1 MKRKL
6 CFMEFPCPFFPK
18 PFIGSLG
25 IIVGL
30 IVLLLLFNSK
40 AYPQS
45 PLIIGDKLPDVTA
58 KNVIHHS
65 ASEIKLS
72 GYKGRILILD
82 FWATWCSPCISLLPK
97 TDSLQKVFKDEVQF
111 LPVTYEPKEKVE
123 RLFSKLPKLKGVSL
137 PLVVQDESLHKLFP
151 HKTLPHY
158 VWFDRSGTVIAI
170 TEAGAVNATNIRNMI
185 AGQADLE
192 AKTDVVI
199 PFTKEQPL
207 LIGSN
212 GGGAE
217 HLKYHRLITGYIEGV
232 PGGYHVFKADSL
244 YGGRIQA
251 TNVPLPWL
259 WQLAFSNGT
268 KLFGYNQTVFEVKD
282 TAPLTNKS
290 VGRKYEAWLSGNG
303 YGYELV
309 VPKDF
314 KGNMYALMQEDLALF
329 FPQYEVKVEPR
340 KKPCLALVRTS
351 TEDKIKS
358 KGGKSSFEFDA
369 TGGSLNNWTLAMLTA
384 QLNAKFLQHLSTP
397 VVDQTNY
404 KGQVDLKITAD
415 MSNIESIRKALQ
427 PYGLD
432 LITSE
437 CDLEVIVVRDANK

>member
-1 MKRKL
+1 MKRKTCL
-6 CFMEFPCPFFPK
+6 
-18 PFIGSLG
+18 L
-25 IIVGL
+25 
-30 IVLLLLFNSK
+30 VLLCLFGSAVAQNKNS
-40 AYPQS
+40 S
-45 PLIIGDKLPDVTA
+45 LVIGDKLPDITA
-58 KNVIHHS
+58 KNVIHHPT
-65 ASEIKLS
+65 SEIKLS
-72 GYKGRILILD
+72 GYKGKILILD

-97 TDSLQKVFKDEVQF
+97 TDSLQKIFKEEVQF

-137 PLVVQDESLHKLFP
+137 PLVIQDETLHKLFP

-158 VWFDRSGTVIAI
+158 VWIDRTGTVIAV
-170 TEAGAVNATNIRNMI
+170 TEAVNATNIQNMI
-185 AGQADLE
+185 AGQTDLE
-192 AKTDVVI
+192 VKTDVVI
-199 PFTKEQPL
+199 PFSKEQPL

-282 TAPLTNKS
+282 PAPLLNNS
-290 VGRKYEAWLSGNG
+290 VGKKYEAWLSGNG

-309 VPKDF
+309 VPKGF

-329 FPQYEVKVEPR
+329 YPQYEVKVESR

-351 TEDKIKS
+351 IEDKIKS

-369 TGGSLNNWTLAMLTA
+369 TGGTLNNWTLAMLAA
-384 QLNAKFLQHLSTP
+384 QLNTKYLQHLSTP

-404 KGQVDLKITAD
+404 KSQVDLKINAD

-437 CDLEVIVVRDANK
+437 CDLEVIVVRDTKK